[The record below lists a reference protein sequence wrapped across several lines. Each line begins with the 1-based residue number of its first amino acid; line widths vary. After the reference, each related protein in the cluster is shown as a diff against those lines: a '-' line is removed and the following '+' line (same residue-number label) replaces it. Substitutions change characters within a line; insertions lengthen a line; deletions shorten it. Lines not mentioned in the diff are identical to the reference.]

1 MARLS
6 QEFGSPETAFPS
18 IHIAGTNG
26 KGSVALKTAAAL
38 QYGGFRT
45 GLFTSPH
52 IDSFCERIQVNSQC
66 ISEEKVVEHASRIF
80 DVIERNQ
87 LQVTFFEIVTMLALL
102 EFREQQVDYAV
113 LEAGLGGRLDAT
125 NIVPGDRVTCTAIT
139 SIGRDHEEIL
149 GSELS
154 DIAFEKSGI
163 IKSGVGGCVLGPSAT
178 PFQVFR
184 RAYEEAGGP

>member
-1 MARLS
+1 MASSISQVYQSTIQRIFRQNVFKHKGPAGSAPRHIRAELTLNSMSRLS

-80 DVIERNQ
+80 DVIERNS
-87 LQVTFFEIVTMLALL
+87 L
-102 EFREQQVDYAV
+102 
-113 LEAGLGGRLDAT
+113 
-125 NIVPGDRVTCTAIT
+125 
-139 SIGRDHEEIL
+139 
-149 GSELS
+149 
-154 DIAFEKSGI
+154 
-163 IKSGVGGCVLGPSAT
+163 
-178 PFQVFR
+178 
-184 RAYEEAGGP
+184 